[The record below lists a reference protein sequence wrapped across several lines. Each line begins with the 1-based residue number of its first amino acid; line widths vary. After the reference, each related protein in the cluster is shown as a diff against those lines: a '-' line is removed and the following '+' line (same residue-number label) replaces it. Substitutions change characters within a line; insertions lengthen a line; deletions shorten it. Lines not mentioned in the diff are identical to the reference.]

1 MRAKYEALKKSN
13 SSQNKSNDH
22 ASNVNSTSTSSSSSS
37 NHQIQKNEDAKQ
49 LLPNNKPN
57 LNPNHEDLDLRAIE
71 RRTQTILESG
81 GGNLPSPDNKPEPD
95 HFNTITNN
103 KNINSNNSNHAKSV
117 VVPISS
123 SSSSSS
129 RPSSR
134 AQTAKLV
141 NPESEKEWD
150 TTNAIIN
157 RKNSTPEKYYRT
169 PPQKSEA
176 KNETTKSQ
184 RNALHTPV
192 NLMLSPDLEPLYD
205 INNEPKENALDQKAS
220 TEVSFISFLFTIY
233 IFIHIFPLELNDIL
247 YFILFY
253 FIF

>member
-1 MRAKYEALKKSN
+1 VNSN
-13 SSQNKSNDH
+13 SSN
-22 ASNVNSTSTSSSSSS
+22 SSS
-37 NHQIQKNEDAKQ
+37 NNNNNNNNNNPSQQNEDAKQ
-49 LLPNNKPN
+49 YRNNNPN
-57 LNPNHEDLDLRAIE
+57 LNPNHEDFDLRAIE

-81 GGNLPSPDNKPEPD
+81 GGNLPSPDNKPEPEPEPD
-95 HFNTITNN
+95 HFDTNN
-103 KNINSNNSNHAKSV
+103 NYNNHNSLNSHHLNHSNSNQAKSAV
-117 VVPISS
+117 LPTT
-123 SSSSSS
+123 SS

-134 AQTAKLV
+134 AQTAKLI

-169 PPQKSEA
+169 PPPKSEA

-205 INNEPKENALDQKAS
+205 INNEPKDLSLDQKAL
-220 TEVSFISFLFTIY
+220 TEVSSYTFI
-233 IFIHIFPLELNDIL
+233 
-247 YFILFY
+247 YFY
-253 FIF
+253 QN